1 MIVIDSSVLVKF
13 FSREEGWKQARRF
26 IEEGAITVDMAVKEV
41 ANALWKK
48 VLQGDMELSTALE
61 IVSDL
66 SRGDVVRLVDQKEL
80 LGEAL
85 KLAAKTRITVYDA
98 LFIVLAKRMGLKLVT
113 ADRRQAKAAEEA
125 AVEVILLS

>member
-1 MIVIDSSVLVKF
+1 VIVIDSSVLVKF